1 MIYSFQASVSA
12 VYVVMCTAPCVLLVL
27 LTLAGLAI
35 RRRSQLSRHRH
46 DSKTYA
52 IVPAAAG
59 AELEAADTS
68 LLTALTS
75 TATLRSSLLPGL
87 SLPNI
92 TKYEL
97 AREAGAAPGRGQSAR
112 SVSRSSLSV
121 ASSPDRR
128 SEEPGAE
135 AGRKRW
141 QSDGAELEAGEDAA
155 LSPGSRWRSED
166 WEKDQS
172 FMVMLARRLEV
183 VDSKAEITEL

>member
-12 VYVVMCTAPCVLLVL
+12 VYVVVCTAPCVLLLL

-59 AELEAADTS
+59 AELEAADSS
-68 LLTALTS
+68 LLTAVTS
-75 TATLRSSLLPGL
+75 TATLRSSLLHPGL

-97 AREAGAAPGRGQSAR
+97 AREAAAAAPGRGQSAR

-128 SEEPGAE
+128 LEAE

-141 QSDGAELEAGEDAA
+141 QSDGAELEAGEDTA

>member
-12 VYVVMCTAPCVLLVL
+12 VYVVVCTAPCVLLLL

-35 RRRSQLSRHRH
+35 RRRAQLSRHRH

-52 IVPAAAG
+52 IVPAAA
-59 AELEAADTS
+59 EAADSS
-68 LLTALTS
+68 LLTAVTS
-75 TATLRSSLLPGL
+75 TATLRSSLLHPGL

-97 AREAGAAPGRGQSAR
+97 AREAAAAPGRGQSAR

-128 SEEPGAE
+128 LEAE

-141 QSDGAELEAGEDAA
+141 QSDGAELEAGEDTA

>member
-12 VYVVMCTAPCVLLVL
+12 VYVVVCTAPCVLLLLLL

-59 AELEAADTS
+59 AELEAADSS
-68 LLTALTS
+68 LLTAVTS
-75 TATLRSSLLPGL
+75 TATLRSSLLHPGL

-97 AREAGAAPGRGQSAR
+97 AREAAAAPGRGQSAR

-128 SEEPGAE
+128 LEAE

-141 QSDGAELEAGEDAA
+141 QSDGAELEAGEDTA
-155 LSPGSRWRSED
+155 LSPGRWRSED

>member
-12 VYVVMCTAPCVLLVL
+12 VYVVVCTAPCVLLLL

-52 IVPAAAG
+52 IVPAATG
-59 AELEAADTS
+59 AADSS
-68 LLTALTS
+68 LLTAVTS
-75 TATLRSSLLPGL
+75 TATLRSSLLHPGL

-97 AREAGAAPGRGQSAR
+97 AREAAAAPGRGQSAR

-128 SEEPGAE
+128 LEAE

-155 LSPGSRWRSED
+155 LSPGRWRSED

>member
-1 MIYSFQASVSA
+1 MLQNQNLSSVLGRAS
-12 VYVVMCTAPCVLLVL
+12 
-27 LTLAGLAI
+27 
-35 RRRSQLSRHRH
+35 RRRAQLSRHRH

-52 IVPAAAG
+52 IVPAAA
-59 AELEAADTS
+59 EAADSS
-68 LLTALTS
+68 LLTAVTS
-75 TATLRSSLLPGL
+75 TATLRSNLLHPGL

-97 AREAGAAPGRGQSAR
+97 AREAAAAPGRGQSAR

-128 SEEPGAE
+128 LEAE

-141 QSDGAELEAGEDAA
+141 QSDGAELEAGEDTA
-155 LSPGSRWRSED
+155 LSPGRWRSED

>member
-12 VYVVMCTAPCVLLVL
+12 VYVVVCTAPCVLLLL

-52 IVPAAAG
+52 IVPAAG
-59 AELEAADTS
+59 AELEAADSS
-68 LLTALTS
+68 LLTAVTS
-75 TATLRSSLLPGL
+75 TATLRSSLLHPGL

-97 AREAGAAPGRGQSAR
+97 AREAAAAAPGRGQSAR

-128 SEEPGAE
+128 LEAE

>member
-12 VYVVMCTAPCVLLVL
+12 VYVVVCTAPCVLLLL

-52 IVPAAAG
+52 IVPAAA
-59 AELEAADTS
+59 EAADSS
-68 LLTALTS
+68 LLTAVTS
-75 TATLRSSLLPGL
+75 TATLRSSLLHPGL

-97 AREAGAAPGRGQSAR
+97 AREAAAAPGRGQSAR

-128 SEEPGAE
+128 LEAE

-141 QSDGAELEAGEDAA
+141 QSDGAELEAGEDTA

>member
-12 VYVVMCTAPCVLLVL
+12 VYVVVCTAPCVLLLL

-59 AELEAADTS
+59 AELEAADSS
-68 LLTALTS
+68 LLTAVTS
-75 TATLRSSLLPGL
+75 TATLRSSLLHPGL

-97 AREAGAAPGRGQSAR
+97 AREAAAAPERGQSAR

-128 SEEPGAE
+128 LEAE

-155 LSPGSRWRSED
+155 LSPGRWRSED